1 MRLKIK
7 IMNAKRRK
15 ELEKVIEL
23 IEDAKNKL
31 EALKDEEQEAF
42 DNMPE
47 SLQYSEKGER
57 MEEIIS
63 NLDDSLSDLE
73 SAIENI
79 TFSIE

>member
-1 MRLKIK
+1 
-7 IMNAKRRK
+7 MNANRRK
-15 ELEKVIEL
+15 ELEKVIAL
-23 IEDAKNKL
+23 IKDAEGQL
-31 EALKDEEQEAF
+31 ETLKDEEQEAF

-63 NLDDSLSDLE
+63 YLEDSFSDLG

-79 TFSIE
+79 TSAIE

>member
-1 MRLKIK
+1 
-7 IMNAKRRK
+7 MNAKRRK
-15 ELEKVIEL
+15 ELEKISAL
-23 IEDAKNKL
+23 IEDAKSQL

-63 NLDDSLSDLE
+63 YLDDSFSELE

-79 TFSIE
+79 TSAIE

>member
-1 MRLKIK
+1 
-7 IMNAKRRK
+7 MNAKRRK

>member
-1 MRLKIK
+1 
-7 IMNAKRRK
+7 MNAKRRK
-15 ELEKVIEL
+15 QLEKVIAL
-23 IEDAKNKL
+23 IDDAKSQL
-31 EALKDEEQEAF
+31 DALKDEEQEAF

-63 NLDDSLSDLE
+63 YLDDSFSELE

-79 TFSIE
+79 TSAIE

>member
-1 MRLKIK
+1 
-7 IMNAKRRK
+7 MNAKRRK

-73 SAIENI
+73 STIENI

>member
-1 MRLKIK
+1 
-7 IMNAKRRK
+7 MNAKRRK

-23 IEDAKNKL
+23 IEDAKSQH

-63 NLDDSLSDLE
+63 NLDDSFSELE

-79 TFSIE
+79 TSAIE